1 MKIEKIEETISID
14 PREIVRLTEMGNITK
29 IMYSK
34 TRSHGGYITKLDC
47 DHYADNKT
55 GEVKEF
61 KHIKNRSQDLQN
73 VAKSLKKL
81 RRKMILNLKTSP
93 KNRAKNAF
101 QKPKNRPK
109 SRKKFRVKSLN

>member
-1 MKIEKIEETISID
+1 MKIEKIEAPISID
-14 PREIVRLTEMGNITK
+14 PREIVRLTEMGNITE

-34 TRSHGGYITKLDC
+34 TRSHGGYITKLDN

-73 VAKSLKKL
+73 VAKSQ
-81 RRKMILNLKTSP
+81 
-93 KNRAKNAF
+93 KNSAIYSM
-101 QKPKNRPK
+101 QI
-109 SRKKFRVKSLN
+109 